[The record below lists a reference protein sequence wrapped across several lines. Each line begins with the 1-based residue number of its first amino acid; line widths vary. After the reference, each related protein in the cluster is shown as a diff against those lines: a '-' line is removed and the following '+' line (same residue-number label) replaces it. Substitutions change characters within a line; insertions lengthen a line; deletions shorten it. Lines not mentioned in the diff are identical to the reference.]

1 MMTTV
6 IIPYRS
12 NSIFYVLLFAVYF
25 LALFLLELMMVPFRL
40 HLSPFSMNYVLRD
53 SYPSFFLKS
62 KERIEIST
70 MF

>member
-40 HLSPFSMNYVLRD
+40 HLSCYVILIQV
-53 SYPSFFLKS
+53 FFFK
-62 KERIEIST
+62 KEKKRKEIST